1 MYIRMKKLIT
11 YILALFAV
19 VAIQSCG
26 EDDLN
31 PVSVIIDSVNENN
44 EFDDWL
50 EENYRIPYNIRFIY
64 KYEDVESDLSYD
76 LVPAEMSQS
85 IILAK
90 MVKYLWLDPYAQ
102 VGGEDFLRSYAP
114 RQFMVIG
121 TVGWNSNSTYTM
133 GTAEG
138 GLKITLYAGNW
149 LPRWFQVVEDP
160 TTSSGYSV
168 EVDRD
173 NINYHYLHTIH
184 HEFGHI
190 LHQTVDYPTNFNLV
204 SSGDYSATWN
214 DLSDSEAWAL
224 GFISPYASNSYD
236 DDFVETLS
244 YYVTY
249 SDDEWQSILDAAGTT
264 GANKITLKLEYVKEY
279 MLDVWNI
286 DIDRLKNV
294 VTNKFDDIEYYDWVN
309 L

>member
-1 MYIRMKKLIT
+1 MKKLIT

-26 EDDLN
+26 EDDLSST
-31 PVSVIIDSVNENN
+31 SVIVDSVNETN
-44 EFDDWL
+44 EFDEWL
-50 EENYRIPYNIRFIY
+50 EENYRIPYNIQFMY

-85 IILAK
+85 ILLAK
-90 MVKYLWLDPYAQ
+90 MVKFLWLEPYAE

-121 TVGWNSNSTYTM
+121 TVGWNTNGTFTM

-149 LPRWFQVVEDP
+149 LSNWFQIEEDATSPTGYRVEMD
-160 TTSSGYSV
+160 
-168 EVDRD
+168 ED
-173 NINYHYLHTIH
+173 NINYYYLHTIH

-190 LHQTVDYPTNFNLV
+190 LHQTVDYSTEFNLV

-214 DLSDSEAWAL
+214 NLSDSEAWAL
-224 GFISPYASNSYD
+224 GFISAYASNGYD

-244 YYVTY
+244 YYITY
-249 SDDEWQSILDAAGTT
+249 SDEDWQYILNAAGTD
-264 GANKITLKLEYVKEY
+264 GASKITQKLELVKEY
-279 MLDVWNI
+279 MLDTWDI
-286 DIDRLKNV
+286 DIDELKDV
-294 VTNKFDDIEYYDWVN
+294 IARRYDDIDYYDWVN